1 MILGN
6 NEHPIERIMDNAFS
20 KIKTIVDADTVIGS
34 PVTTAD
40 GLSIIPISKVT
51 MGFVTGGGE
60 YSDMSRQAYTDY
72 PFAGGSGAG
81 VSVVPIGFLIN
92 DGKTIKMVKIE
103 EAEDIYSKVFDLI
116 PGILKSFVKKDN
128 HPINQ

>member
-20 KIKTIVDADTVIGS
+20 KIKTIIDADTVIGS

-60 YSDMSRQAYTDY
+60 YSDMSRQSYTDY

-92 DGKTIKMVKIE
+92 DGKTIKMIKIE
-103 EAEDIYSKVFDLI
+103 EAEDIYSKIFDLI
-116 PGILKSFVKKDN
+116 PGLLKNIVKKD
-128 HPINQ
+128 PIKKD